1 MEKRREVGRR
11 KKRGIEIGSKGE
23 DRADRKQIIDRK
35 KKLENDE
42 AKGIK
47 KGRRKKK
54 PDTFKGRFQKEGAR
68 WRIRASD

>member
-1 MEKRREVGRR
+1 MEKRREIGRR
-11 KKRGIEIGSKGE
+11 KKRGTEIGSKGE

-47 KGRRKKK
+47 KARRKRKE
-54 PDTFKGRFQKEGAR
+54 DACKGRFQKEGGR

>member
-1 MEKRREVGRR
+1 MEKRREIGRR
-11 KKRGIEIGSKGE
+11 KKRGMEIGSKGE

-47 KGRRKKK
+47 KARRKKK
-54 PDTFKGRFQKEGAR
+54 EDACKGRFQKEGAR